1 MRKFVVL
8 ASILFLGGV
17 ALFLGGGS
25 AVADVDNSTC
35 AAADSVNVATCAE
48 VLDLNGL
55 GLDGLDGLDGLLDL
69 E

>member
-1 MRKFVVL
+1 MRKFVAL
-8 ASILFLGGV
+8 ASILFLVGV
-17 ALFLGGGS
+17 VLLLSSGS

-48 VLDLNGL
+48 VLDLDGL
-55 GLDGLDGLDGLLDL
+55 GLDGLDGLLDL